1 VYIQPIRRY
10 FTALII
16 YNLIGLE
23 HVFVPCLVGM
33 ILGHWQAKFD
43 RTSRAKGAATMATPA
58 TVSGS
63 QLDADGQTAHDPA
76 ATTFSATP
84 SACTSS
90 ETRSRP
96 VDEPTRTG
104 HVQSVESVEVDTP
117 AAR

>member
-1 VYIQPIRRY
+1 
-10 FTALII
+10 
-16 YNLIGLE
+16 
-23 HVFVPCLVGM
+23 M

-63 QLDADGQTAHDPA
+63 QLDADGQRAHDPA

-84 SACTSS
+84 STCTSS
-90 ETRSRP
+90 ETRP

-104 HVQSVESVEVDTP
+104 HVVQSLESIEVDTP
-117 AAR
+117 ATR